1 MKRLHERGAYD
12 AEAGIGLL
20 NGCGVGSSL
29 TRVAG
34 ATAGA
39 DAFAVAA
46 CFTVALLEYAL
57 DARSGTVGDS
67 AHERFAAQRAYLR
80 TPAAKRPDSSP
91 CAHPSRRGACKP

>member
-29 TRVAG
+29 TRAAG

-39 DAFAVAA
+39 VAFAVAA

-57 DARSGTVGDS
+57 DARSCTVGDS
-67 AHERFAAQRAYLR
+67 AHERFAVQRAYLR
-80 TPAAKRPDSSP
+80 THAAKRPDSSP
-91 CAHPSRRGACKP
+91 CRRRARQRARKP